1 MGFMAGGQEHARVQ
15 LYTGEGEGKTANA
28 FGLALRAFG
37 QGKKVIIIQFMKGRK
52 NIGEVKAVQ
61 KLRKF
66 ADAKIE
72 LKQFGRKEFISPITK
87 PTKKDFELAG
97 KGLDYAFQALKRKPG
112 LLVLDE
118 INLACWAGLL
128 KPGQVIKLINKA
140 PKKITIVLTGRR
152 APKELIEIADLV
164 TEMKEVKHPFRK
176 GVKAVKGIEY

>member
-1 MGFMAGGQEHARVQ
+1 MGDGQKHARVQ

-52 NIGEVKAVQ
+52 NIGEVKAIQ
-61 KLRKF
+61 KLRKL

-72 LKQFGRKEFISPITK
+72 LKQFGRKEFIIPITK
-87 PTKKDFELAG
+87 PTKKDFELAE
-97 KGLDYAFQALKRKPG
+97 KGFNYAFQSLKKKPD

-118 INLACWAGLL
+118 VNLACWAGLL
-128 KPGQVIKLINKA
+128 KAGQVIELINKA
-140 PKKITIVLTGRR
+140 PKKTTIVLTGRR
-152 APKELIEIADLV
+152 APKQLIQIADLV
-164 TEMKEVKHPFRK
+164 TEMREIKHPFRK